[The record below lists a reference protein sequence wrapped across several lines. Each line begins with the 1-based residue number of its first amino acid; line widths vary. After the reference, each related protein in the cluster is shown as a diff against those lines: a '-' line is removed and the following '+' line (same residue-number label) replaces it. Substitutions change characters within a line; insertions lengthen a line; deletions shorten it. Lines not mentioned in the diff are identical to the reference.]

1 MKIAVS
7 SDNQTDIT
15 GHAGHCSQFWI
26 YDLDET
32 TGDNKQLLQLTQDQ
46 TFHATPVT
54 DPHPLDNVQVLIS
67 GSMGSGLA
75 RRLEA
80 KGISAIVTPETDPDA
95 AVAAYLV
102 GSLVRGTPEE
112 HDNSHSHSSHS
123 HSAEGGHNSE
133 SGCKCGATV

>member
-15 GHAGHCSQFWI
+15 AHAGHCLQFWI
-26 YDLDET
+26 YEIDLPAVET
-32 TGDNKQLLQLTQDQ
+32 KQLLQLTKDQ
-46 TFHATPVT
+46 SFHATPAT
-54 DPHPLDNVQVLIS
+54 AAHPLDDVQVLIS

-80 KGISAIVTPETDPDA
+80 KGIQPIVTPETDPDA

-102 GSLVRGTPEE
+102 GSLVTGTPEAHE
-112 HDNSHSHSSHS
+112 HAHISASGHG
-123 HSAEGGHNSE
+123 SAETCRCNH
-133 SGCKCGATV
+133 